1 VQANTTIAHYKLY
14 SISGQILKEDMVS
27 SKTFNVDMSALNPAV
42 YFIEFLSSSNQKE
55 TIQII
60 KK

>member
-1 VQANTTIAHYKLY
+1 MKNLIR
-14 SISGQILKEDMVS
+14 QILKEETVS
-27 SKTFNVDMSALNPAV
+27 KKVFKIDMSALNPAV